1 MSSRCL
7 AAMRSLRSGALVVA
21 LFVCAGPSI
30 AASPTVT
37 SVMPRGGQRGT
48 EVNVTF
54 GGARLA
60 DAQELMWY
68 TPGIAVTK
76 LEAKENQVV
85 ATLKIAADCTLGE
98 HAVRL
103 RTASGLSELRTFWI
117 GALPVVDEKEPNND
131 FAAPQA
137 IPLNCTVHGTITS
150 EDVDYFAVE
159 AKKGQRISV
168 EIEGLRLAS
177 NPNVGTFDP
186 FIAILDAKRFELATS
201 DDTPL
206 LRQDGC
212 MSVIAPADGKYIVQ
226 VRESAY
232 RGNAVCHY
240 RLHVGT
246 FPRPLSVYPLGGKPG
261 EEVAFRF
268 LGDPGGEIA
277 KKIKLPNEQA
287 DRFALHCDDAGG
299 MSPSGIPIRV
309 NDLPNV
315 LEAEPN
321 DSPPQATKG
330 TVPCAF
336 NGIIEKANDHD
347 HFRFAAKAGQTF
359 DVTCFA
365 RRLGSPLDPVIWVLN
380 PAGAAITSNDDIPG
394 SPDSYFRFAAP
405 TDGEY
410 VIGVRDHLLKGGPTY
425 AYRIEVAPVAPRV
438 AVALPQFAQFSQD
451 RQWIIVPR
459 GNRYATLVTTSR
471 ADVGGEVTVEAGGMP
486 AKVSVSTETV
496 APYMGLT
503 PAVIEAAADAPI
515 AGSLADFVAKP
526 VDPKQPFTSR
536 FRLHSELVYGTPN
549 NATYWGYDAPKV
561 AVAVAEAVP
570 FKISIVEPK
579 VPLVH
584 NGSMNL
590 KIVVERQSGFTGPI
604 TIYPLYNPPGVGSA
618 GAATIAANQNE
629 TILPLNANTGA
640 PVRKWKYV
648 VWGVA
653 TVGNGP
659 VWVSSQLANLEIAPP
674 YLALNLERAM
684 GEQGK
689 STTLYGKVQVTTPW
703 DGPAK
708 VQLIGLPAKATA
720 PVVDLVKDAKEIAF
734 PITLDPAAPAGQHKN
749 LFCQVVITQNGEPVV
764 QNIGSSEL
772 RVDKPLVA
780 AAPTPA
786 AAKPAAAPAPP
797 AGEKRLTRL
806 EQLRKEQEERE
817 KALKKDGKPN

>member
-1 MSSRCL
+1 MT
-7 AAMRSLRSGALVVA
+7 ARSVFTLCVLCVLCGGAL
-21 LFVCAGPSI
+21 

-37 SVMPRGGQRGT
+37 SVMPRGGQRNT
-48 EVNVTF
+48 EVAVTF

-68 TPGIAVTK
+68 PAAGVSDPGHSIAVTK

-85 ATLKIAADCTLGE
+85 ATLKIAAACPLGE

-103 RTASGLSELRTFWI
+103 RSASGLSELRTFWV

-131 FAAPQA
+131 FAVPQP
-137 IPLNCTVHGTITS
+137 IPLNCTVHGTVTS
-150 EDVDYFAVE
+150 EDVDYFAIE

-206 LRQDGC
+206 LLQDGC
-212 MSVIAPADGKYIVQ
+212 LSIVAPADGKYIVQ

-232 RGNAVCHY
+232 RGSAVCHY
-240 RLHVGT
+240 RMHVGT
-246 FPRPLSVYPLGGKPG
+246 FPRPTSVFPLGGKPG
-261 EEVAFRF
+261 EEIAFRF
-268 LGDPGGEIA
+268 LGDPTGDIVQ
-277 KKIKLPNEQA
+277 KIKLPATPA
-287 DRFALHCDDAGG
+287 DRWPLHAEDAGG
-299 MSPSGIPIRV
+299 ISPSGIQVRV

-315 LEAEPN
+315 LEVEPN
-321 DSPPQATKG
+321 DAPPQATKG
-330 TVPCAF
+330 DAPCAF
-336 NGIIEKANDHD
+336 NGVIGKASDHD
-347 HFRFAAKAGQTF
+347 HFKIAAKAGQTF
-359 DVTCFA
+359 DVTCYA
-365 RRLGSPLDPVIWVLN
+365 RRLGSPLDPVIWILN
-380 PAGAAITSNDDIPG
+380 PAGAMVASNDDIPG
-394 SPDSYFRFAAP
+394 SPDSYLRFTAP
-405 TDGEY
+405 ADGEF
-410 VIGVRDHLLKGGPTY
+410 VIGVRDHLYKGGPTY
-425 AYRIEVAPVAPRV
+425 AYRIEVAPVAAKV
-438 AVALPQFAQFSQD
+438 AVSVPQFAQFSQD

-459 GNRYATLVTTSR
+459 GNRYATLVTTTR
-471 ADVGGEVTVEAGGMP
+471 ADVGGELTVEAAGLP
-486 AKVSVSTETV
+486 AKVSAATEAI

-503 PAVIEAAADAPI
+503 PAVIEAAADAPL
-515 AGSLADFVAKP
+515 AGSLAEFVAKP
-526 VDPKQPFTSR
+526 VDPKQTFTSR
-536 FRLHSELVYGTPN
+536 FRLRSELVYGTPN
-549 NATYWGYDAPKV
+549 NATYWSYNAQKV
-561 AVAVAEAVP
+561 AVSVAEAVP

-590 KIVVERQSGFTGPI
+590 KIVAERQPGFTGPI
-604 TIYPLYNPPGVGSA
+604 TIYPLHNPPGVGSA
-618 GAATIAANQNE
+618 GAATIAADQTE
-629 TILPLNANTGA
+629 TVFPLNANTGA

-659 VWVSSQLANLEIAPP
+659 VWVSSQLATVEIAPP

-689 STTLYGKVQVTTPW
+689 TTTLYGKVNVTTPW
-703 DGPAK
+703 EGPAK
-708 VQLIGLPAKATA
+708 VQLIGLPAKVTT
-720 PVVDLVKDAKEIAF
+720 PIVDLTKDAKEIAF
-734 PITLDPAAPAGQHKN
+734 PLTLDAAAPAGQHKN
-749 LFCQVVITQNGEPVV
+749 LFCQVIVTQNGEPVV
-764 QNIGSSEL
+764 QNLGSTEL

-786 AAKPAAAPAPP
+786 AAPKPAAAPP

-817 KALKKDGKPN
+817 KAQKKDEKKN